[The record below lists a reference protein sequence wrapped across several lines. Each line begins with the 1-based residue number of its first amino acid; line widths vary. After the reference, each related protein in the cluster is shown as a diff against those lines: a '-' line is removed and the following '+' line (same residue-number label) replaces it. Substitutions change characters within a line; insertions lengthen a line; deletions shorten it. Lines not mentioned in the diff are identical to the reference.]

1 MLKPLMFAPLFDQ
14 SSLCFF
20 TSFLGVIFT
29 FFFEHGVKQCDFVTP
44 FKIHWGPKWH
54 PKSVFSAKMVANSK
68 SGVRRVALV
77 GQTGAPETPKAFFF
91 MFLDGFRLHF
101 HGFEPFWKRLAP
113 QRPPEAPKASFFV
126 IFMHSGSIFR
136 EFET

>member
-101 HGFEPFWKRLAP
+101 VDF
-113 QRPPEAPKASFFV
+113 S
-126 IFMHSGSIFR
+126 
-136 EFET
+136 

>member
-1 MLKPLMFAPLFDQ
+1 MYFATSIVRELDFSMLKPLMFAPLFDQ

-77 GQTGAPETPKAFFF
+77 GQTGAPETPKACFS
-91 MFLDGFRLHF
+91 MFLDGFR
-101 HGFEPFWKRLAP
+101 
-113 QRPPEAPKASFFV
+113 S
-126 IFMHSGSIFR
+126 IFMDSRLLCDKYLHCFG
-136 EFET
+136 T